1 MHCGN
6 PLQGKA
12 LTASKAYFYYN
23 LNDDLSKKN
32 IVMHVMTV
40 RYKT

>member
-12 LTASKAYFYYN
+12 LTANNSYFHYD
-23 LNDDLSKKN
+23 LNDDLNKKN

>member
-12 LTASKAYFYYN
+12 LTTNKAYFYYD